1 MSQCDVTTNVNCLNN
16 FIQGDTC
23 GPMSSKQVDY
33 YNTRFGDEQLVEK
46 TPKEKHYE
54 VIISDKE
61 IHHMKRNYTI
71 QFIPIT
77 LNFIHGR

>member
-1 MSQCDVTTNVNCLNN
+1 
-16 FIQGDTC
+16 
-23 GPMSSKQVDY
+23 MSSKQVDY
-33 YNTRFGDEQLVEK
+33 YNPRFGDEQLVEK

-71 QFIPIT
+71 
-77 LNFIHGR
+77 